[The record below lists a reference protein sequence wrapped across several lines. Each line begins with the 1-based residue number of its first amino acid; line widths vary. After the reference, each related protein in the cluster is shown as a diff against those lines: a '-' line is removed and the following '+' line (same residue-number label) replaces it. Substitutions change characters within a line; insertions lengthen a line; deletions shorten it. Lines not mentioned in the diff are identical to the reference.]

1 MDKDR
6 TLPTGERLQRRRRV
20 DPPPPGILEICW
32 KVKGPSSHIITCTLS
47 RDGEPGV
54 VVSASYAP
62 DHIVWSRR
70 TFNVEKGREIAAA
83 WLSDALR
90 TGFERVPSE
99 NVE

>member
-1 MDKDR
+1 MDPSSRSDKSH
-6 TLPTGERLQRRRRV
+6 QRRRRV

-54 VVSASYAP
+54 VVTASYAP

-83 WLSDALR
+83 WLSEAVR
-90 TGFERVPSE
+90 TGFEQVPLE
-99 NVE
+99 NVD